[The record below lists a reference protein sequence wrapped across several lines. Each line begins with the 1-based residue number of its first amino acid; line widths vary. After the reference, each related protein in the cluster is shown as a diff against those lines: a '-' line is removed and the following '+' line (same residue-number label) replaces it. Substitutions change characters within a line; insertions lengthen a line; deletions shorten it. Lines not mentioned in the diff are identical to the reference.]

1 MLSPQMAITLLM
13 VKVSRG
19 LHEVQKIKI
28 GFNIMTITA
37 SMVKELRERSGA
49 GMMDCKKALEEV
61 GGDLE
66 AAIEFLRKSGIAKAA
81 KKAGR
86 TAAEGLVLA
95 KQNEE
100 YVCLVEINCE
110 TDFVANDENF
120 RSFAELVAEN
130 ILAER
135 PEDLEA
141 LKNCSTPKGL
151 IEEMA
156 TELSAKVGEKIDL
169 RRFVTVEK
177 RQQVA
182 GIYLHGNK
190 IGVITLLDS
199 SSEGVARDIAM
210 HIAATNPLAIG
221 SEDLQ
226 EDVLEKEREI
236 HRSQAEETGKSP
248 EIIEKMVSGKM
259 KKFIAENTL
268 LGQNYVKDNEKTVA
282 AYLDETKSS
291 ISKFYRFEVGEGVEK
306 KTVDF
311 AEEVAAQAQNSGGS

>member
-1 MLSPQMAITLLM
+1 
-13 VKVSRG
+13 
-19 LHEVQKIKI
+19 
-28 GFNIMTITA
+28 
-37 SMVKELRERSGA
+37 
-49 GMMDCKKALEEV
+49 MDCKKALEEV
-61 GGDLE
+61 NGDLE

-120 RSFAELVAEN
+120 RSFADLVAEK
-130 ILAER
+130 ILAEQ

-141 LKNCSTPKGL
+141 LKNCSTPTGL
-151 IEEMA
+151 IKEMA

-190 IGVITLLDS
+190 IGVVTLLDS
-199 SSEGVARDIAM
+199 SSDGVARDIAM

-236 HRSQAEETGKSP
+236 HRSQAEETGKPP
-248 EIIEKMVSGKM
+248 EIIEKMVSGRM

-311 AEEVAAQAQNSGGS
+311 AEEVAAQAQNFGGS

>member
-1 MLSPQMAITLLM
+1 
-13 VKVSRG
+13 
-19 LHEVQKIKI
+19 
-28 GFNIMTITA
+28 MTITA

-49 GMMDCKKALEEV
+49 GMMDCKKALEEAD
-61 GGDLE
+61 GDLE
-66 AAIEFLRKSGIAKAA
+66 AAIGVLRKSGIAKAA

-120 RSFAELVAEN
+120 RSFAELVAEK
-130 ILAER
+130 ILAEV

-141 LKNCSTPKGL
+141 LKNCSTPNGL
-151 IEEMA
+151 IEEVA
-156 TELSAKVGEKIDL
+156 TELSVKVGEKIDL

-177 RQQVA
+177 REQAA

-190 IGVITLLDS
+190 IGVVTLVDS
-199 SSEGVARDIAM
+199 SSEDVARDVAM

-226 EDVLEKEREI
+226 DDVLEKEREI
-236 HRSQAEETGKSP
+236 HRSQAEETSKPP

-268 LGQNYVKDNEKTVA
+268 LGQSYVKDNEKTVA

-291 ISKFYRFEVGEGVEK
+291 ISKFYRFEVGEGIEK
-306 KTVDF
+306 KTTDF
-311 AEEVAAQAQNSGGS
+311 AEEVAAQAQNTG